1 LATAGEAE
9 ATGAG
14 RFVGICEGTGV
25 VPVDA
30 GVRGAGVDDRVWA
43 GEGVG
48 SVVRKHRSL
57 SVSFGALATGTGG
70 TSSCDCWKLDMTPL
84 DSSDEL
90 SLPSG
95 VESESKRCRG
105 ERRFR
110 VREAWSSCSPSTLG
124 LGRFF
129 ESPSALNFTLGSP
142 TCGPAAL
149 RTEE

>member
-1 LATAGEAE
+1 MGS
-9 ATGAG
+9 
-14 RFVGICEGTGV
+14 CEGTGV

-30 GVRGAGVDDRVWA
+30 GVRGAGVEDRVCA

-48 SVVRKHRSL
+48 SVVRRHRSF
-57 SVSFGALATGTGG
+57 SVSFCGFATGTAG

-95 VESESKRCRG
+95 VESESKRCKG

-124 LGRFF
+124 LGRFL
-129 ESPSALNFTLGSP
+129 ERPSALNFTFGSP
-142 TCGPAAL
+142 TWGPAAL